1 MVKIVSGWSNRG
13 GSTFAFINLTNE
25 LNKAGY
31 DTTFYGPHEW
41 HLDKCKS
48 ALMTELK
55 INKDDTLIFHFLPSS
70 NSQPVKSQNLLVFS
84 LLFCVKRPF
93 SNRWK

>member
-1 MVKIVSGWSNRG
+1 MEKIVSGWSNRG
-13 GSTFAFINLTNE
+13 GSTFAFINLTNA

-48 ALMTELK
+48 GRMNE
-55 INKDDTLIFHFLPSS
+55 INMGKNDKMIFHFIPL
-70 NSQPVKSQNLLVFS
+70 NSRPDVKKSFIILSRKKCF
-84 LLFCVKRPF
+84 
-93 SNRWK
+93 

>member
-13 GSTFAFINLTNE
+13 GSTFAFINLTNA

-48 ALMTELK
+48 GRM
-55 INKDDTLIFHFLPSS
+55 N
-70 NSQPVKSQNLLVFS
+70 
-84 LLFCVKRPF
+84 
-93 SNRWK
+93 